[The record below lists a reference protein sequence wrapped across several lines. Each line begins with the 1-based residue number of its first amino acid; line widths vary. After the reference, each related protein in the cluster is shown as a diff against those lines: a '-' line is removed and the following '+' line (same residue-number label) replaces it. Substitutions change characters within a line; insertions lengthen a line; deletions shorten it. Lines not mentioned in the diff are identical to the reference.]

1 MRTFIA
7 IDFEEKTKRQI
18 ADFQDQIR
26 ADCKHGKFTY
36 KDNIHLTLH
45 FIGETDEYDLENL
58 ASAIEETAAL
68 NRKFTMNFTD
78 LGYFDRGKECIMWLG
93 TDKSKELVRLHQTL
107 EKCLGKQGFK
117 RERAQF
123 SPHITIGREI
133 VMIYNKKIAV
143 EKFKPKIGEIIVKEI
158 SLLESKRVDGK
169 LVYKKL
175 YSAKLL

>member
-1 MRTFIA
+1 
-7 IDFEEKTKRQI
+7 
-18 ADFQDQIR
+18 
-26 ADCKHGKFTY
+26 
-36 KDNIHLTLH
+36 
-45 FIGETDEYDLENL
+45 
-58 ASAIEETAAL
+58 
-68 NRKFTMNFTD
+68 
-78 LGYFDRGKECIMWLG
+78 MWLG
-93 TDKSKELVRLHQTL
+93 TNKSKELVRLHQTL

-143 EKFKPKIGEIIVKEI
+143 EKFKPKISEIIVKEI
-158 SLLESKRVDGK
+158 SLMESKRVDGK